1 VVDRALDFD
10 TTINLNESLEI
21 FGAVFA
27 VVVVI
32 DLEYPAINLEEPSQ
46 NGFDSAHAS

>member
-1 VVDRALDFD
+1 MVDRALDFD